1 MRLPFTLNLVRMLRL
16 FVPVLLLVGTSMTAQ
31 ILPSRAL
38 HHDTLSIHI
47 DEHQHCFLN
56 LLSDVENFSTCHI
69 YRSTP
74 LCLLL
79 ISATMHVIL
88 LFLLPPFLRRLL
100 SCRPLLSPTTCTV
113 LWCLSLENV
122 VMTSGCPSFSTIRS
136 DVERWKIWSSQR
148 LPHSIMASVLATSKR
163 CWGNSAVRML
173 ERHSGSL
180 PSTPCCGA
188 PIFVSCCE
196 APDDWARSSSLER
209 EVAERSAM
217 LQEVSAIRSPLHQ
230 PPLQCQQPSKT
241 LHNHWKDH
249 NLLQDLHPW
258 THIAFFFSEQCDVLE
273 RISLTQR
280 SWPLLSQ

>member
-1 MRLPFTLNLVRMLRL
+1 MLLPHGSRCFSDLVQVVRLPFTLNLVRMLRL

-47 DEHQHCFLN
+47 DELQH
-56 LLSDVENFSTCHI
+56 LSHISQHSTLPSSHLCDHA
-69 YRSTP
+69 RDPP
-74 LCLLL
+74 L
-79 ISATMHVIL
+79 
-88 LFLLPPFLRRLL
+88 PFLRRLL

-122 VMTSGCPSFSTIRS
+122 VMTSGCPSASTIRS
-136 DVERWKIWSSQR
+136 GVEHWKIWSSQR

-163 CWGNSAVRML
+163 CWRNSAERML
-173 ERHSGSL
+173 ERHSGPL

-196 APDDWARSSSLER
+196 APDDWARSSSLSR
-209 EVAERSAM
+209 EVAERSAITV
-217 LQEVSAIRSPLHQ
+217 LHEVSAIRSPLHQ
-230 PPLQCQQPSKT
+230 PPLECQPPSKT

-258 THIAFFFSEQCDVLE
+258 THKTFFF
-273 RISLTQR
+273 
-280 SWPLLSQ
+280 